1 MKKNA
6 HFVKFNKISFKVC
19 ASNID
24 FHLFVSL
31 SQKVPISKGIVVGVG
46 GFPVN
51 MLEQKYEPHSGFKML
66 EL

>member
-1 MKKNA
+1 MKKNT

-31 SQKVPISKGIVVGVG
+31 SQKIPISKGIVVGVG

-51 MLEQKYEPHSGFKML
+51 MLEI
-66 EL
+66 